1 MPQPEPVPDA
11 GERTL
16 LVVVEVPKGCQNK
29 YEYDPHSGRM
39 VLDRVLYSPV
49 YYPGEYGFV
58 PETLAEDG
66 DPLDALVISTVATFP
81 GCAVPVRLLG
91 VLEMTD
97 DKGVDAKLLG
107 VVSVDPRFQEVRS
120 LAGVPQHLL
129 REVEHFFRVYKE
141 LEGKPC
147 VVRGWRD
154 AGAAWQLVEEARHRY
169 LATASQA
176 GAEQAAGVGRG
187 EPGQLLHG

>member
-1 MPQPEPVPDA
+1 MGEPHPLPQA
-11 GERTL
+11 SERTL

-29 YEYDPHSGRM
+29 YEYDPRSGRM

-81 GCAVPVRLLG
+81 GCAIPVRLLG

-107 VVSVDPRFQEVRS
+107 VVSVDPRFQEIRS
-120 LAGVPQHLL
+120 LAAVPQHVL

-147 VVRGWRD
+147 VIQGWRD
-154 AGAAWQLVEEARHRY
+154 AATAWRLVEEARSRY
-169 LATASQA
+169 LATAAHPA
-176 GAEQAAGVGRG
+176 GLPAAAGSRDGL
-187 EPGQLLHG
+187 Q